1 MTDLTTTSDRSFILR
16 LLLAAAIIM
25 LPLLTFPMHTDHATF
40 IRGGMALMQ
49 GGTLYVDF
57 IDVKPPL
64 IYGIYGIA
72 GTLFGVN
79 PLSVRLFDLLW
90 QLATIFVIVQTLKN
104 FGLSRTARAF
114 TAVIYAL
121 LYITLHYPM
130 TGQTET
136 FMALPF
142 AASIWAHSQPRS
154 WKRDAVLGICL
165 ASILLFKYTLGIVIP
180 TFIVAS
186 WVRRDSATTF
196 LAETARVA
204 LATVIALA
212 VLLAPFAISAGFF
225 TGWANVMSYLSA
237 YSSYPPYSIAL
248 FREGLKALGEF
259 AGDNI
264 SLVVSVAAII
274 GAASL
279 RSTARTSQ
287 QQLLISLCILLIM
300 ALLGTVA
307 MERRFWPYHIARI
320 YVPLTMLAG
329 IGASTLWNW
338 YRTHS
343 APADALSR
351 IALIAGVIAAAI
363 FSPLPRLGAEYV
375 VAAKSLVDPHVYD
388 RYLTRPE
395 HGSVP
400 WGQIRDLERSL
411 ASRVQRTDHVM
422 LMSVTAA
429 MIVPFIPSDDISPFC
444 DSHLYFGVGAPEAW
458 RRQALEEMRTSTWV
472 VVDTADVHGLV
483 NLHDRSSFTSLN
495 RDPDFRTT
503 LESSFSLD
511 TMVHSFRIYHR
522 SLQP

>member
-1 MTDLTTTSDRSFILR
+1 MTDITTTSDRSFILR
-16 LLLAAAIIM
+16 LILAAAVIM
-25 LPLLTFPMHTDHATF
+25 LPMLTFPMHTDHATF

-90 QLATIFVIVQTLKN
+90 QLATIYVIIQTLKC
-104 FGLSRTARAF
+104 FGLSRITQTF
-114 TAVIYAL
+114 TSVIYAL

-142 AASIWAHSQPRS
+142 AAAIWTYGWQRS
-154 WKRDAVLGICL
+154 WKRDAVLGLCL

-180 TFIVAS
+180 IFIIAS
-186 WVRRDSATTF
+186 WVRRASTTSF
-196 LAETARVA
+196 LTESARVA
-204 LATVIALA
+204 LATVVALA
-212 VLLAPFAISAGFF
+212 ALLAPFALGSGFF
-225 TGWANVMSYLSA
+225 TGWSNVMSYLGA
-237 YSSYPPYSIAL
+237 YSSYPPYSMVL
-248 FREGLKALGEF
+248 FREGLKTLGEF

-279 RSTARTSQ
+279 RGASRPSQ
-287 QQLLISLCILLIM
+287 ERLLIALCILLIM

-320 YVPLTMLAG
+320 YVPLALLAG
-329 IGASTLWNW
+329 IGASKMWTW
-338 YRTHS
+338 YRTHP
-343 APADALSR
+343 APVDALSR
-351 IALIAGVIAAAI
+351 LALLAGMIAAAI
-363 FSPLPRLGAEYV
+363 FSPLPRLGAEV
-375 VAAKSLVDPHVYD
+375 AVAARSLVDPHVYD

-429 MIVPFIPSDDISPFC
+429 MIVPFIPSDDVSPFC

-458 RRQALEEMRTSTWV
+458 RRQALEEMRHSTWV

-495 RDPDFRTT
+495 RDQEFRST
-503 LESSFSLD
+503 LETAFTLD

-522 SLQP
+522 RLLP